1 MLQEVQPVFRHA
13 LFPHKPKGLFPGN
26 DQIRTDN
33 GDKGHIAAPYIQHP
47 RHFVQGGKQDGIAAF
62 GIQLPT
68 KPGELLLAGPAGI
81 DGIQQHYRTMRGGWP
96 ILPDGVY
103 PFRGVDDVEVFS
115 LLAAPVQEGFPDGID
130 RSKALQLTIH
140 RYDDV
145 AIGFCKVFPEP
156 LGDAHH
162 IQHRPFVHFHAGSG
176 QLLVGLDKVTAVGP
190 KTGMVLCDDHFAFTG
205 KSRKPGNQTL
215 GDDNGIPAV
224 CAHEVADCVD
234 SVSEKHIR

>member
-1 MLQEVQPVFRHA
+1 M
-13 LFPHKPKGLFPGN
+13 
-26 DQIRTDN
+26 
-33 GDKGHIAAPYIQHP
+33 
-47 RHFVQGGKQDGIAAF
+47 
-62 GIQLPT
+62 
-68 KPGELLLAGPAGI
+68 
-81 DGIQQHYRTMRGGWP
+81 
-96 ILPDGVY
+96 
-103 PFRGVDDVEVFS
+103 EVFPFF
-115 LLAAPVQEGFPDGID
+115 ATAVQQGFAEGID
-130 RSKALQLTIH
+130 RSKALRLPIH
-140 RYDDV
+140 RNDDV
-145 AIGFCKVFPEP
+145 AIGFCKVF